1 MQKTNTKKSNAGA
14 IIASLAGITAA
25 AIGSYYLYG
34 HKNAEKN
41 RAKIKSWMF
50 KAKGD
55 VLEEFE
61 KVEDVTESTYMK
73 VVDTVLKKYNELKT
87 INPEELEAF
96 LEEMRGHWEGIKETM
111 QSRPMTKSVIKP
123 IAKPKIHSKTTKK
136 KAKK

>member
-1 MQKTNTKKSNAGA
+1 MQKTNTKKSNKVA

-50 KAKGD
+50 MAKGD
-55 VLEEFE
+55 VLEELE
-61 KVEDVTESTYMK
+61 KVGDVTESTYMK
-73 VVDTVLKKYNELKT
+73 VVDMIMKKYNDIKN
-87 INPEELEAF
+87 IDPKELETF
-96 LEEMRGHWEGIKETM
+96 LEEMKGHWKGIKETI
-111 QSRPMTKSVIKP
+111 QSRPVVKSKS
-123 IAKPKIHSKTTKK
+123 HSKATKK